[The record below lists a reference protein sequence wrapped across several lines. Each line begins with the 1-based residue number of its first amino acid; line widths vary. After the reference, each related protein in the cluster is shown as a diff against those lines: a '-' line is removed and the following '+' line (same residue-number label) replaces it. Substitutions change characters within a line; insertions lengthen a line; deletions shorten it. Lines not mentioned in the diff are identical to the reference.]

1 MTPVFNI
8 QADNTSESQKD
19 QTNSKKQGEKAKTVR

>member
-8 QADNTSESQKD
+8 QADTTSESQKG